1 MNLVDLTLVIFV
13 ALTVFVGIKRGFL
26 ISLLS
31 ALRFIIAIPLSL
43 FVGNNYNV
51 IIYNK
56 VVRRYI
62 LEYVSKKLNDSGEIT
77 KFTENVKSF
86 ANTFSFFVK
95 DNSTVKSLSNINSNE
110 AAVYITDNILCPIV
124 QEIIKILLILLTFVL
139 FYVITNIILSFAKKI
154 RKEKELPFHKTNTF
168 LVKTNSFFG
177 GVFGLVKSGA
187 YLIVISA
194 ICEFV
199 LDIMTTQN
207 QFVTQL
213 RSSVIIEYIN
223 KFNPLI

>member
-1 MNLVDLTLVIFV
+1 MNIVDLTLVIFV

-31 ALRFIIAIPLSL
+31 ALRFIIAVPLSL

-95 DNSTVKSLSNINSNE
+95 DNSTVKSLSNINSNK

-154 RKEKELPFHKTNTF
+154 RKEKELPFHKTN
-168 LVKTNSFFG
+168 SFFG

-194 ICEFV
+194 VCEFV

>member
-95 DNSTVKSLSNINSNE
+95 VKSLSNINSNE

-154 RKEKELPFHKTNTF
+154 RKEKELPFHKTN
-168 LVKTNSFFG
+168 SFFG

>member
-13 ALTVFVGIKRGFL
+13 TLTVFVGIKRGFL

-31 ALRFIIAIPLSL
+31 ALRFIIAVPLSL

-62 LEYVSKKLNDSGEIT
+62 LEYVSKKLN
-77 KFTENVKSF
+77 KSF

-154 RKEKELPFHKTNTF
+154 RKEKELPFHKTN
-168 LVKTNSFFG
+168 SFFG

-194 ICEFV
+194 VCEFV

>member
-13 ALTVFVGIKRGFL
+13 AVTVFVGIKRGFL

-43 FVGNNYNV
+43 FVGNNYNG

-56 VVRRYI
+56 VVRKYI

-86 ANTFSFFVK
+86 ANTFSFFAK
-95 DNSTVKSLSNINSNE
+95 DNSAVKSLSNINSNE

-124 QEIIKILLILLTFVL
+124 QEIIKILSILLTFIL
-139 FYVITNIILSFAKKI
+139 FYVITND
-154 RKEKELPFHKTNTF
+154 PVHVQQQTF
-168 LVKTNSFFG
+168 FRVLV
-177 GVFGLVKSGA
+177 
-187 YLIVISA
+187 
-194 ICEFV
+194 
-199 LDIMTTQN
+199 
-207 QFVTQL
+207 
-213 RSSVIIEYIN
+213 SSR
-223 KFNPLI
+223 